1 VIGQTL
7 GHYTIVEQIGAGGMG
22 VVYRAYDNDLKR
34 DVAIKVLAD
43 MELADDAARQRF
55 RIEALTLSR
64 SQHPNIAVVHEFNA
78 GGALNYIVME
88 YIPGETLSTRLESG
102 RLEFPMVLQLGREL
116 TEGIAAAHR
125 QGVVHGDL
133 KPSNL
138 RLTVD
143 GHLKILDFGIAR
155 WSSMPDSDTRSSED
169 PRIAGTLAY
178 MAPEQVRGQPAGE
191 VSDVYAVGAVLYE
204 MATGHRAHRG
214 KNHAELLDSVLN
226 QMPTRSGTNDAR
238 EASLEACIFK
248 ALDKDP
254 AHRYQ
259 SARELLVDLK
269 RIEHGTAN
277 LPPPVAGRGRL
288 RAGIAATAAAVVLI
302 GALLTWLWSSNRPG
316 REAQAVVPA
325 APRIAVLPAQM
336 LGVPDA
342 PPAWSPLIQSL
353 VSDQLT
359 GIQDLGVVDAFS
371 IRTLLETTDGGTIPV
386 DKIQERFRPAGITL
400 VVDSQVRKHSD
411 GYELRVTLHNLAV
424 GEQQFGDRALFADEA
439 ALEPAVAS
447 VTNNVIA
454 FLQLQVFNV
463 GADRN
468 LRPWLAFR
476 NRNIQAVKAFAQ
488 ASEYTLAN
496 QEELAQRSLDRA
508 IELDPS
514 YVAPRIWRIAGLLS
528 RGMRARAEAD
538 YRELLKLEP
547 HASPFEQAMIAYAGA
562 QLRGDVDEQMRQLE
576 RTLAFTPGNF
586 ILLFNLGARQALKGS
601 CGKALETLEPL
612 IAAKWQFGA
621 LYQAWAYCAIE
632 QGHLQRVLDV
642 LTEISTPQTDMLLE
656 AVHLSLGQSSQA
668 AKYRDASKRAG
679 PFGEGNA
686 RLAGLYDL
694 LAERA
699 RTEGHD
705 VEAIALLERAVQQ
718 APTSPA
724 YHDRLAKA
732 LLRQQRTADA
742 ERAYH
747 EALKADAGWLA
758 AYLGLAEIAE
768 ARQAWPQAAE
778 FYRAVIRRAPK
789 SDEAGVA
796 RRQLARIGTK
806 P

>member
-1 VIGQTL
+1 
-7 GHYTIVEQIGAGGMG
+7 
-22 VVYRAYDNDLKR
+22 
-34 DVAIKVLAD
+34 
-43 MELADDAARQRF
+43 
-55 RIEALTLSR
+55 
-64 SQHPNIAVVHEFNA
+64 
-78 GGALNYIVME
+78 
-88 YIPGETLSTRLESG
+88 
-102 RLEFPMVLQLGREL
+102 
-116 TEGIAAAHR
+116 
-125 QGVVHGDL
+125 
-133 KPSNL
+133 
-138 RLTVD
+138 
-143 GHLKILDFGIAR
+143 
-155 WSSMPDSDTRSSED
+155 MPDAETRPTAD
-169 PRIAGTLAY
+169 PRIEGTLAY
-178 MAPEQVRGQPAGE
+178 MAPEQVRGQQAGE
-191 VSDVYAVGAVLYE
+191 VTDVYAIGAVMYE
-204 MATGHRAHRG
+204 MATGRRAHRG
-214 KNHAELLDSVLN
+214 KNHAELLNAVLN
-226 QMPTRSGTNDAR
+226 QMPPRFGTGDAR

-248 ALDKDP
+248 ALDKNP

-269 RIEHGTAN
+269 RIEQGTGS
-277 LPPPVAGRGRL
+277 LPRAAGRGRW
-288 RAGIAATAAAVVLI
+288 RVGVAATAAAVLLI
-302 GALLTWLWSSNRPG
+302 GALMTGLWSSNRLG
-316 REAQAVVPA
+316 REAQPVVPA

-353 VSDQLT
+353 LSDQLT
-359 GIQDLGVVDAFS
+359 GIQNLGVVDAFS
-371 IRTLLETTDGGTIPV
+371 IRSLLEVTDGGTIPV

-411 GYELRVTLHNLAV
+411 GYELRVTVHNLAV

-439 ALEPAVAS
+439 ALERAVAS
-447 VTNNVIA
+447 VSNNVIA

-496 QEELAQRSLDRA
+496 QEELTQRSLDRA

-514 YVAPRIWRIAGLLS
+514 YVAPRIWRIGGLLS

-547 HASPFEQAMIAYAGA
+547 NASPFEQAMIAYAGA
-562 QLRGDVDEQMRQLE
+562 LLRGDVDEQMRQLE

-586 ILLFNLGARQALKGS
+586 ILLFNLGARHALKGS

-656 AVHLSLGQSSQA
+656 AVHLALGQPGEA
-668 AKYRDASKRAG
+668 ARYRDAFKRAG
-679 PFGEGNA
+679 PFGEGNS
-686 RLAGLYDL
+686 RLAGLYDM

-699 RTEGHD
+699 RTAGHD
-705 VEAIALLERAVQQ
+705 AEAVALLERAVQQ
-718 APTSPA
+718 VPASPS

-747 EALKADAGWLA
+747 EALKADAGWLP

-768 ARQAWPQAAE
+768 ARQAWPQAAG
-778 FYRAVIRRAPK
+778 FYQAVIRRAPS
-789 SDEAGVA
+789 SDEAAVA